1 MKQQR
6 GVSQTG
12 DQQLALFN
20 HFHQVLQ
27 VCIDDLELM
36 SLRKKSLGSKRAAN
50 RTDNKLNS
58 KSDNGFPRF
67 YGSVK

>member
-12 DQQLALFN
+12 DQQHALFN
-20 HFHQVLQ
+20 HFQQTLQ

-36 SLRKKSLGSKRAAN
+36 SVKKKSLAPERAAN
-50 RTDNKLNS
+50 RSNNKPKSRSYTD
-58 KSDNGFPRF
+58 FPRF